1 MAQPSV
7 AREPSM
13 EEILA
18 SIRQIIESNEPG
30 AGRALSA
37 SLPPVYG
44 DDEDDHGSDI
54 HLTVDQAYAGVEFPD
69 PAPQQTDPRFV
80 AANSA
85 GSAPAHEAPRAAMSL
100 ADVAA
105 RVRAASER
113 NTLQPQ
119 REPPLEFRQQPAPV
133 APAPVMEAQPQLAV
147 EEHPVM
153 QQAAPAQ
160 QRAPEPVLADEPAAM
175 AFEMPSQQP
184 MAVEAETV
192 QPAAAPVQEQVAI
205 APPMSAAPMSAAPI
219 AAQPIFA
226 EPVSEPLSD
235 RLLPSLMD
243 ETQQSLLS
251 QDAGLQIARSFE
263 ELAAAID
270 GAERRSLDEIAEDM
284 LRPMLRDWLDDNLP
298 TLVERLVREE
308 IERVARGPRR

>member
-18 SIRQIIESNEPG
+18 SIRQIIESNEPS
-30 AGRALSA
+30 AGKAISA

-44 DDEDDHGSDI
+44 ADEDDNSSEI
-54 HLTVDQAYAGVEFPD
+54 HLTVDDTYAGVEFPE
-69 PAPQQTDPRFV
+69 PVMRSSDPRFV

-85 GSAPAHEAPRAAMSL
+85 GTAPEAEVPARALSL

-113 NTLQPQ
+113 SAVQAGQALREIPSGFRQPEPQPAVTPEPPRAAAPQPQ
-119 REPPLEFRQQPAPV
+119 QSQPV
-133 APAPVMEAQPQLAV
+133 F
-147 EEHPVM
+147 
-153 QQAAPAQ
+153 AA
-160 QRAPEPVLADEPAAM
+160 
-175 AFEMPSQQP
+175 
-184 MAVEAETV
+184 
-192 QPAAAPVQEQVAI
+192 AAAPVQPVAI
-205 APPMSAAPMSAAPI
+205 Q
-219 AAQPIFA
+219 QPA
-226 EPVSEPLSD
+226 EPVVMETPEVAVAEPAPAIETAPPAMAPAQSSTD
-235 RLLPSLMD
+235 RFLPSVMD
-243 ETQQSLLS
+243 EVQPTLLS
-251 QDAGLQIARSFE
+251 EDAGLQISRSFE

-284 LRPMLRDWLDDNLP
+284 LRPMLREWLDDNLP

>member
-30 AGRALSA
+30 AGRAISA
-37 SLPPVYG
+37 SLPAVYA
-44 DDEDDHGSDI
+44 DEDERDSNI
-54 HLTVDQAYAGVEFPD
+54 HLTVDEAYAGVEFPETTAQ
-69 PAPQQTDPRFV
+69 PDPRFI

-85 GSAPAHEAPRAAMSL
+85 GSAPEPDASGRAMSL

-113 NTLQPQ
+113 NAVPPQ
-119 REPPLEFRQQPAPV
+119 REVPAAFRQPEMRAPE
-133 APAPVMEAQPQLAV
+133 APAPIV
-147 EEHPVM
+147 
-153 QQAAPAQ
+153 QAAP
-160 QRAPEPVLADEPAAM
+160 PVAVVPQPVQSEFAPAA
-175 AFEMPSQQP
+175 
-184 MAVEAETV
+184 
-192 QPAAAPVQEQVAI
+192 VQEQAPVETVAVSRAPVEEPRI
-205 APPMSAAPMSAAPI
+205 AETEAEQPI
-219 AAQPIFA
+219 AYA
-226 EPVSEPLSD
+226 PVDAPAPAPAMIEAFTERMMPEIVED
-235 RLLPSLMD
+235 
-243 ETQQSLLS
+243 TQQALLS

>member
-1 MAQPSV
+1 
-7 AREPSM
+7 
-13 EEILA
+13 
-18 SIRQIIESNEPG
+18 
-30 AGRALSA
+30 
-37 SLPPVYG
+37 
-44 DDEDDHGSDI
+44 
-54 HLTVDQAYAGVEFPD
+54 VEFPD
-69 PAPQQTDPRFV
+69 PAPQQADPRFV

-85 GSAPAHEAPRAAMSL
+85 GSAPAQEAPRAAMSL

-133 APAPVMEAQPQLAV
+133 APAPVMEERPQQVA
-147 EEHPVM
+147 EELPVM
-153 QQAAPAQ
+153 QHAAPVP
-160 QRAPEPVLADEPAAM
+160 QRAPEPVLVEEPAAM

-184 MAVEAETV
+184 AAVETETV

-205 APPMSAAPMSAAPI
+205 APPMAAPPMSAAPI
-219 AAQPIFA
+219 SAQPLYA
-226 EPVSEPLSD
+226 EPVAAPMSD
-235 RLLPSLMD
+235 RLLPSLME

>member
-85 GSAPAHEAPRAAMSL
+85 GSAPAQEAPRAAMSL

-119 REPPLEFRQQPAPV
+119 REPPLEFRQQPVPV
-133 APAPVMEAQPQLAV
+133 APAPVMEAQPQQQVA
-147 EEHPVM
+147 EELPVM
-153 QQAAPAQ
+153 LQAAPAP
-160 QRAPEPVLADEPAAM
+160 QRAPEPMLAEEPAAM
-175 AFEMPSQQP
+175 AFEMPPQQP
-184 MAVEAETV
+184 VAEIETV
-192 QPAAAPVQEQVAI
+192 QPAPAPVQEHVAI
-205 APPMSAAPMSAAPI
+205 APPMSAAPI
-219 AAQPIFA
+219 AAQP
-226 EPVSEPLSD
+226 VSAPLSD
-235 RLLPSLMD
+235 RLLPSLME

>member
-30 AGRALSA
+30 AGKAISA

-44 DDEDDHGSDI
+44 ADEDENGSEI
-54 HLTVDQAYAGVEFPD
+54 HLTVDDTYAGVEFPE
-69 PAPQQTDPRFV
+69 PAMRSSDPRFV

-85 GSAPAHEAPRAAMSL
+85 GTAPEAEVPARALSL

-113 NTLQPQ
+113 SAVQAGQALREIPSGFRQPEPQPAAIPEPPRAAASQPQ
-119 REPPLEFRQQPAPV
+119 TQPAQPV
-133 APAPVMEAQPQLAV
+133 FPA
-147 EEHPVM
+147 
-153 QQAAPAQ
+153 
-160 QRAPEPVLADEPAAM
+160 
-175 AFEMPSQQP
+175 
-184 MAVEAETV
+184 
-192 QPAAAPVQEQVAI
+192 AAAPVQHAPEQ
-205 APPMSAAPMSAAPI
+205 PAAPVLMEAPEVVV
-219 AAQPIFA
+219 A
-226 EPVSEPLSD
+226 EPAPAIETPPPAFEPAQSSAE
-235 RLLPSLMD
+235 RFRPSVMD
-243 ETQQSLLS
+243 EVQPALLS
-251 QDAGLQIARSFE
+251 ADAGLQISRSFE
-263 ELAAAID
+263 ELVAAID

-284 LRPMLRDWLDDNLP
+284 LRPMLREWLDDNLP

>member
-30 AGRALSA
+30 AGKAISA

-44 DDEDDHGSDI
+44 SDEDVNGSEI
-54 HLTVDQAYAGVEFPD
+54 HLTVDDTYAGVEFPE
-69 PAPQQTDPRFV
+69 PIMRSSDPRFV

-85 GSAPAHEAPRAAMSL
+85 GTAPETEAPARALSL

-113 NTLQPQ
+113 SAVQAGQALREIPSGFRQPEPQPAVTPEPSRATAPQPQ
-119 REPPLEFRQQPAPV
+119 P
-133 APAPVMEAQPQLAV
+133 
-147 EEHPVM
+147 
-153 QQAAPAQ
+153 
-160 QRAPEPVLADEPAAM
+160 
-175 AFEMPSQQP
+175 
-184 MAVEAETV
+184 V
-192 QPAAAPVQEQVAI
+192 QPVSPAAAAPV
-205 APPMSAAPMSAAPI
+205 PPHGVQ
-219 AAQPIFA
+219 QPA
-226 EPVSEPLSD
+226 EPAPVETPRVAVAEPAAVVETALPALEPAGPSTE
-235 RLLPSLMD
+235 RFLPSVVD
-243 ETQQSLLS
+243 EVQPTLLS
-251 QDAGLQIARSFE
+251 EDAGLQISRSFE

-284 LRPMLRDWLDDNLP
+284 LRPMLREWLDDNLP

>member
-1 MAQPSV
+1 
-7 AREPSM
+7 M

-30 AGRALSA
+30 AGKAISA

-44 DDEDDHGSDI
+44 ADEDDNSSEI
-54 HLTVDQAYAGVEFPD
+54 HLTVDDTYAGVEFPE
-69 PAPQQTDPRFV
+69 PVMRSSDPRFV

-85 GSAPAHEAPRAAMSL
+85 GTAPEAEVPARALSL

-113 NTLQPQ
+113 SAVQAGQALREIPSVFRQPEPQPAVMPEAPRAAAPQPQ
-119 REPPLEFRQQPAPV
+119 Q
-133 APAPVMEAQPQLAV
+133 AQPV
-147 EEHPVM
+147 F
-153 QQAAPAQ
+153 AA
-160 QRAPEPVLADEPAAM
+160 
-175 AFEMPSQQP
+175 
-184 MAVEAETV
+184 
-192 QPAAAPVQEQVAI
+192 AAAPVQHVAI
-205 APPMSAAPMSAAPI
+205 Q
-219 AAQPIFA
+219 QPA
-226 EPVSEPLSD
+226 EPVLTETPGVAVAEPAPAVETAPPAMEPAQSSTE
-235 RLLPSLMD
+235 RFLPSVLD
-243 ETQQSLLS
+243 EVQPTLLS
-251 QDAGLQIARSFE
+251 EDAGLQISRSFE

-284 LRPMLRDWLDDNLP
+284 LRPMLREWLDDNLP

>member
-30 AGRALSA
+30 AGRAISA
-37 SLPPVYG
+37 SLPAVYA
-44 DDEDDHGSDI
+44 DEDERDSNI
-54 HLTVDQAYAGVEFPD
+54 HLTVDEAYAGVEFPETTAQ
-69 PAPQQTDPRFV
+69 PDPRFI

-85 GSAPAHEAPRAAMSL
+85 GSAPEPDAPGRAMSL

-113 NTLQPQ
+113 NAVPPQ
-119 REPPLEFRQQPAPV
+119 REVPAAFRQPEMRASE
-133 APAPVMEAQPQLAV
+133 APAPIM
-147 EEHPVM
+147 
-153 QQAAPAQ
+153 QAAPPVAVAA
-160 QRAPEPVLADEPAAM
+160 APQPVEPEPAAVGVEEQLPVETV
-175 AFEMPSQQP
+175 AVLRTPVEEPRIAETSV
-184 MAVEAETV
+184 VEAE
-192 QPAAAPVQEQVAI
+192 QPVAYAPVDAAAPAPAMVAAFTERMMPEI
-205 APPMSAAPMSAAPI
+205 V
-219 AAQPIFA
+219 
-226 EPVSEPLSD
+226 ED
-235 RLLPSLMD
+235 
-243 ETQQSLLS
+243 TQQALLS

>member
-85 GSAPAHEAPRAAMSL
+85 GSAPAQEAPRAAMSL

-133 APAPVMEAQPQLAV
+133 APAPVMEAQPQQV
-147 EEHPVM
+147 IEEHPVM
-153 QQAAPAQ
+153 QQAAPA
-160 QRAPEPVLADEPAAM
+160 PEPVLVEEAAAM
-175 AFEMPSQQP
+175 AFEMPSPQQA
-184 MAVEAETV
+184 AVETETV

-205 APPMSAAPMSAAPI
+205 APPMSAAPI
-219 AAQPIFA
+219 AAQP
-226 EPVSEPLSD
+226 VSAPLSD
-235 RLLPSLMD
+235 RLLPSLME

>member
-30 AGRALSA
+30 AGKAISA

-44 DDEDDHGSDI
+44 ADEDDNGSEI
-54 HLTVDQAYAGVEFPD
+54 HLTVDDTYAGVEFPE
-69 PAPQQTDPRFV
+69 PALRSSDPRFI

-85 GSAPAHEAPRAAMSL
+85 GTAPEAEVPARALSL

-113 NTLQPQ
+113 SAVQAGQALREIPSGFRQAEPQPAPMPEAPRAAAPQPQ
-119 REPPLEFRQQPAPV
+119 PQPAQPVFEAAVQQVAIQQPVEAPVFAETPAVAVAEPAPAVETALPPLEPTQSSAERFLPS
-133 APAPVMEAQPQLAV
+133 
-147 EEHPVM
+147 
-153 QQAAPAQ
+153 
-160 QRAPEPVLADEPAAM
+160 LADE
-175 AFEMPSQQP
+175 
-184 MAVEAETV
+184 V
-192 QPAAAPVQEQVAI
+192 QP
-205 APPMSAAPMSAAPI
+205 
-219 AAQPIFA
+219 
-226 EPVSEPLSD
+226 
-235 RLLPSLMD
+235 
-243 ETQQSLLS
+243 TLLS
-251 QDAGLQIARSFE
+251 ENAGLQISRSFE

-284 LRPMLRDWLDDNLP
+284 LRPMLREWLDDNLP

>member
-1 MAQPSV
+1 
-7 AREPSM
+7 M

-85 GSAPAHEAPRAAMSL
+85 GSAPAQEAPRAAMSL

-133 APAPVMEAQPQLAV
+133 APAPVV
-147 EEHPVM
+147 EERPQQVAEELPVM
-153 QQAAPAQ
+153 QHAAPAP
-160 QRAPEPVLADEPAAM
+160 QRAPEPVLVEEPAPM

-184 MAVEAETV
+184 MVAETETV
-192 QPAAAPVQEQVAI
+192 QPAAAPAQEQVAI
-205 APPMSAAPMSAAPI
+205 APPMSAPPMSAPPMSVAPMPS
-219 AAQPIFA
+219 APM
-226 EPVSEPLSD
+226 SD
-235 RLLPSLMD
+235 RLLPSLME

>member
-85 GSAPAHEAPRAAMSL
+85 GSAPAQEAPRAAMSL

-133 APAPVMEAQPQLAV
+133 APAPVMEAQPQQQVV
-147 EEHPVM
+147 EEHPM
-153 QQAAPAQ
+153 MHQAAPAA
-160 QRAPEPVLADEPAAM
+160 QRAPEPVLVEEPAAM
-175 AFEMPSQQP
+175 AFEMPPQQP
-184 MAVEAETV
+184 VAEVETV
-192 QPAAAPVQEQVAI
+192 QPAPAPVREHVAI
-205 APPMSAAPMSAAPI
+205 APPMSAAPI
-219 AAQPIFA
+219 AAQP
-226 EPVSEPLSD
+226 VSAPLSD

>member
-18 SIRQIIESNEPG
+18 SIRQIIESNDPG

-37 SLPPVYG
+37 SLPAVYG
-44 DDEDDHGSDI
+44 ADEDDRDSDI
-54 HLTVDQAYAGVEFPD
+54 HLTVDEAYAGVEFPETV
-69 PAPQQTDPRFV
+69 AQFDPRFV

-85 GSAPAHEAPRAAMSL
+85 GSAPLPEAPPRAMSL

-113 NTLQPQ
+113 NAAQLQ
-119 REPPLEFRQQPAPV
+119 REVTPAFRQPEASGTELGTDAPEAV
-133 APAPVMEAQPQLAV
+133 GEASAAAPMTSRSADAPMAPISAPAPKIVAV
-147 EEHPVM
+147 RPPVEV
-153 QQAAPAQ
+153 P
-160 QRAPEPVLADEPAAM
+160 
-175 AFEMPSQQP
+175 FEMPQVVAIEPRPAVAEAAEVSVPAISAPMAEEMLPSRIEDEQQP
-184 MAVEAETV
+184 V
-192 QPAAAPVQEQVAI
+192 
-205 APPMSAAPMSAAPI
+205 
-219 AAQPIFA
+219 
-226 EPVSEPLSD
+226 
-235 RLLPSLMD
+235 
-243 ETQQSLLS
+243 LLS
-251 QDAGLQIARSFE
+251 HDAGLQVARSFE

-284 LRPMLRDWLDDNLP
+284 LRPMLREWLDDNLP

>member
-85 GSAPAHEAPRAAMSL
+85 GSAPAQEAPRAAMSL

-133 APAPVMEAQPQLAV
+133 APAPVMEAQPPQAV

-153 QQAAPAQ
+153 QQAAPAP
-160 QRAPEPVLADEPAAM
+160 QRAPEPVLADEPAPM
-175 AFEMPSQQP
+175 AFEMPPQQP
-184 MAVEAETV
+184 VAVEAEAV

-205 APPMSAAPMSAAPI
+205 APPMAAAPVAT
-219 AAQPIFA
+219 QPLYA
-226 EPVSEPLSD
+226 GPVSAPMSD
-235 RLLPSLMD
+235 RLLPSLME

>member
-85 GSAPAHEAPRAAMSL
+85 GSAPAQEAPRAAMSL

-133 APAPVMEAQPQLAV
+133 APAPVMDAQPQQVV
-147 EEHPVM
+147 EEHPVV
-153 QQAAPAQ
+153 QQAAPAP
-160 QRAPEPVLADEPAAM
+160 QRAPEPVLADEPAAT
-175 AFEMPSQQP
+175 AFEMPPHQP
-184 MAVEAETV
+184 VAEVETA

-205 APPMSAAPMSAAPI
+205 APPIAASPMSAAPI
-219 AAQPIFA
+219 SAQPIYA
-226 EPVSEPLSD
+226 EPVSAPLSD

>member
-30 AGRALSA
+30 AGKAISA

-44 DDEDDHGSDI
+44 AEEDVNGSEI
-54 HLTVDQAYAGVEFPD
+54 HLTVDDTYAGVEFPE
-69 PAPQQTDPRFV
+69 PAMRSSDPRFV

-85 GSAPAHEAPRAAMSL
+85 GTAPETETPARALSL

-113 NTLQPQ
+113 SAVQAGQAL
-119 REPPLEFRQQPAPV
+119 REIPSGFRQPEPQPA
-133 APAPVMEAQPQLAV
+133 M
-147 EEHPVM
+147 
-153 QQAAPAQ
+153 
-160 QRAPEPVLADEPAAM
+160 APEPPRATAPQPQPAQPDFPASAPPVPPLGTGPLAEPAVV
-175 AFEMPSQQP
+175 ETPP
-184 MAVEAETV
+184 VAVAE
-192 QPAAAPVQEQVAI
+192 QAPVVET
-205 APPMSAAPMSAAPI
+205 APPAL
-219 AAQPIFA
+219 
-226 EPVSEPLSD
+226 EPAGSSTQ
-235 RLLPSLMD
+235 RLLPSVVD
-243 ETQQSLLS
+243 EVQPTLLS
-251 QDAGLQIARSFE
+251 EDAGLQISRSFE

-284 LRPMLRDWLDDNLP
+284 LRPMLREWLDDNLP

>member
-30 AGRALSA
+30 AGKAISP

-44 DDEDDHGSDI
+44 ADADEEASDSRI
-54 HLTVDQAYAGVEFPD
+54 HLTVDEAYADVEFPE
-69 PAPQQTDPRFV
+69 AVLQSDPRFV

-85 GSAPAHEAPRAAMSL
+85 GIREAESPARAMSL

-113 NTLQPQ
+113 MPSQPP
-119 REPPLEFRQQPAPV
+119 RDFPAAFRQPEPAPQPLAEEELAPVEQVVAV
-133 APAPVMEAQPQLAV
+133 APVVASPPMPKPVPVAAEVKPVEVTPEPVREEPVTVAV
-147 EEHPVM
+147 EPQASILPEMP
-153 QQAAPAQ
+153 AAPATTAGFLPQ
-160 QRAPEPVLADEPAAM
+160 VME
-175 AFEMPSQQP
+175 
-184 MAVEAETV
+184 EA
-192 QPAAAPVQEQVAI
+192 QALI
-205 APPMSAAPMSAAPI
+205 
-219 AAQPIFA
+219 
-226 EPVSEPLSD
+226 
-235 RLLPSLMD
+235 
-243 ETQQSLLS
+243 S

-263 ELAAAID
+263 ELALAID

>member
-1 MAQPSV
+1 
-7 AREPSM
+7 M

-30 AGRALSA
+30 AGKAISA

-44 DDEDDHGSDI
+44 ADEDDNSSEI
-54 HLTVDQAYAGVEFPD
+54 HLTVDDTYAGVEFPE
-69 PAPQQTDPRFV
+69 PVMRSSDPRFV

-85 GSAPAHEAPRAAMSL
+85 GTAPEAEVPARALSL

-113 NTLQPQ
+113 SAVQAGQALREIPSGFRQPEPQPAVMPEAPRAATPQPQ
-119 REPPLEFRQQPAPV
+119 Q
-133 APAPVMEAQPQLAV
+133 AQPV
-147 EEHPVM
+147 F
-153 QQAAPAQ
+153 AA
-160 QRAPEPVLADEPAAM
+160 
-175 AFEMPSQQP
+175 
-184 MAVEAETV
+184 
-192 QPAAAPVQEQVAI
+192 AAAPVQHVAI
-205 APPMSAAPMSAAPI
+205 Q
-219 AAQPIFA
+219 QPA
-226 EPVSEPLSD
+226 EPVVMETPEVAVAEPAPAIETVLPALEPAQSSTD
-235 RLLPSLMD
+235 RFLPSVMD
-243 ETQQSLLS
+243 EVQPTLLS
-251 QDAGLQIARSFE
+251 EDAGLQISRSFE

-284 LRPMLRDWLDDNLP
+284 LRPMLREWLDDNLP